1 MTRQL
6 ILALSVV
13 TVTACGAKNPPPP
26 APTPLAGPT
35 TAAPATAAP
44 AATPSATSAAST
56 ADADRRAREA
66 AASRAA
72 ADSAAAAR
80 ANAASA
86 AASVDARTTLTAT
99 IYFDYD
105 ASEIRDDARALLESK
120 VPVLAANPG
129 VRIRISGHA
138 DDRGSD
144 EYNLALGQR
153 RAAALKRWLAQRGI
167 AEDRMLLASFGEERP
182 VCGDTDEG
190 CFIKNRRA
198 EFEIVSGPATLV
210 PAK

>member
-1 MTRQL
+1 MTRH
-6 ILALSVV
+6 ILLVLATA
-13 TVTACGAKNPPPP
+13 TVAACGAKNPPPP
-26 APTPLAGPT
+26 APTPLAGAGAAGAAATPT
-35 TAAPATAAP
+35 TPAPATTAP
-44 AATPSATSAAST
+44 VAPS
-56 ADADRRAREA
+56 DADRRAREA
-66 AASRAA
+66 ALSRAA

-86 AASVDARTTLTAT
+86 AASVDARTTITAT

-105 ASEIRDDARALLESK
+105 ASEIRDDARSLLESK

-167 AEDRMLLASFGEERP
+167 SEDRMLLASFGEERP
-182 VCGDTDEG
+182 VCGDADEG

-198 EFEIVSGPATLV
+198 EFEIVAGPATLV

>member
-1 MTRQL
+1 MTRSL
-6 ILALSVV
+6 LLTLSMVTLA
-13 TVTACGAKNPPPP
+13 ACGAKNPPPP
-26 APTPLAGPT
+26 APTPLAGAGAAGG
-35 TAAPATAAP
+35 TAAPAPAAAAAP
-44 AATPSATSAAST
+44 TPETS
-56 ADADRRAREA
+56 DADRRAREA
-66 AASRAA
+66 ALSRAA

-86 AASVDARTTLTAT
+86 AASVDARTTITAT

-105 ASEIRDDARALLESK
+105 ASEIRDDARSLLESK

-182 VCGDTDEG
+182 VCGDVDEG

-198 EFEIVSGPATLV
+198 EFEIVSGPAALV